1 MIIYSYTFPALIAFL
16 SKIAILIYSLRA
28 KLGNFQTRLFIGVLL
43 QSMLINMI
51 EIAGFQKILSPE
63 HALISHYA
71 VHITMLAFLAQLAA
85 LIAFDGLAIRFA
97 AKIGMVLYGY
107 AAVLEYLLLFT
118 PLLISGV
125 EPLGS
130 YTFTRTAG
138 PLFWTYEIFVLIC
151 VLALVGLP
159 VWGMRNNPSPVVKSR
174 CKLWMVLSVPLTALI
189 LAIVILLHLEIRW
202 FNATVTTPLVMA
214 IFMALI
220 AYAVHHHRLIDPDI
234 YLPWSHLKK
243 SKSQLYAQL
252 AALGNVIPN
261 IRSTDSLLE
270 RFASILKCPVGLIG
284 QETRLSGVHMN
295 SSWSRIP
302 RGSLHDIHQ
311 MVIANEIRESNPA
324 LHNLMTQHRLAA
336 IVPFFRHSNEVR
348 HWLLLGESFS
358 RSISLPR
365 DFREMEP
372 LFGKMA
378 GALLDSRMKIEHR
391 AKRTKT
397 APSTTQFYEEAR
409 KKLPL
414 STAVADFEAEL
425 IRHALASCKGNQ
437 AKAARLLGI
446 RSNTLHYKIARYGL

>member
-28 KLGNFQTRLFIGVLL
+28 KLHNFQTRLFIGALL

-71 VHITMLAFLAQLAA
+71 VHITMLAFLAQLAVS
-85 LIAFDGLAIRFA
+85 IAFDGLAIRFT
-97 AKIGMVLYGY
+97 AKIGVILYGY

-125 EPLGS
+125 EPLGG

-138 PLFWTYEIFVLIC
+138 SLFWTYEVFVLIC
-151 VLALVGLP
+151 VLTLVGLP

-174 CKLWMVLSVPLTALI
+174 CKLWVVLSVPLTALI

-220 AYAVHHHRLIDPDI
+220 AYAVHHHRLIDPGI

-243 SKSQLYAQL
+243 SKSQLYTQL
-252 AALGNVIPN
+252 AALGSSIPN
-261 IRSTDSLLE
+261 IRDIDTLLE

-284 QETRLSGVHMN
+284 QETRMFGAHMN
-295 SSWSRIP
+295 TSWSRIQ
-302 RGSLHDIHQ
+302 RGSLHDIRQ
-311 MVIANEIRESNPA
+311 MVIANEIRESNPV
-324 LHNLMTQHRLAA
+324 LYDLMTQHKLAA

-358 RSISLPR
+358 HSVSLPR
-365 DFREMEP
+365 DFREMEL

-378 GALLDSRMKIEHR
+378 GVLLDSIMRIEHR
-391 AKRTKT
+391 TKKT
-397 APSTTQFYEEAR
+397 KDISSAILQCEQTR
-409 KKLPL
+409 KNLPL
-414 STAVADFEAEL
+414 STAVAEFEAEL
-425 IRHALASCKGNQ
+425 IRHALTSCKGNQ

-446 RSNTLHYKIARYGL
+446 RSNTLHYKITRYGL